1 MNAGIKTC
9 RYNLRI
15 QFPEKKPLPESYHAD
30 YMISDLHEVPAL
42 PDMQDMIT

>member
-9 RYNLRI
+9 RYN
-15 QFPEKKPLPESYHAD
+15 PEKKPLPESYHAD

-42 PDMQDMIT
+42 PDMQDVIT